1 MAMALA
7 DVRVLGRYALYGEI
21 ASGGMA
27 TVHLGRLLGPVG
39 FSRTVAIKRLHAQL
53 AKDPEFVAMFMDEA
67 RLAARIVHPNV
78 VPMLD
83 VVALDGELFLV
94 MEYVEGEPLGRLLR
108 TADERGQ
115 RVPLRIIATILTG
128 VLHGLHAAHEAK
140 NDRGEPLGIVHRDV
154 SPHNVLVGLDGV
166 PRLLDFGIAKAAGR
180 VHTTREGQLKGKL
193 PYMAPEQ
200 IRGNPS
206 RLSDVYASGVVLWEA
221 LAGRRLFKGD
231 EAEVLAAVLEDVIE
245 PPSRYAP
252 DVPPALD
259 ALALRALDR
268 NPLQRFPSA
277 REMAQ
282 SLELAT
288 PSATATEVREWLEG
302 LAGASLAERRKQIA
316 ELESAPTDVP
326 TSSAKAAPRTRSFST
341 RGGVFAASGI
351 ALAIGGVAL
360 ISMGGRTTPTPA
372 STLPPLPTGSA
383 ANVVATPDVA
393 PLPSSSTAPL
403 AAAST
408 HAPMP
413 PAART
418 PPRKS
423 KNPSAPIVP
432 NGSRLDRVIDSRN

>member
-1 MAMALA
+1 MALA
-7 DVRVLGRYALYGEI
+7 DARVLGRYALFGEI

-83 VVALDGELFLV
+83 VVALEGELFLV
-94 MEYVEGEPLGRLLR
+94 MEYVEGEPLARLLR
-108 TADERGQ
+108 AADERGQ
-115 RVPLRIIATILTG
+115 RVPLRIVATIITG

-140 NDRGEPLGIVHRDV
+140 NDRGEPLGIIHRDV
-154 SPHNVLVGLDGV
+154 SPHNVLVGADGV

-231 EAEVLAAVLEDVIE
+231 EAEILAAVLEHVIE
-245 PPSRYAP
+245 PPSRFAP
-252 DVPPALD
+252 DVPPELD
-259 ALALRALDR
+259 ALTLRAVDR
-268 NPLQRFPSA
+268 DPSRRFSSA

-288 PSATATEVREWLEG
+288 PCATATEVREWLES
-302 LAGASLAERRKQIA
+302 LAAASLSERRRQIA
-316 ELESAPTDVP
+316 ELESAANQLPMPSTKS
-326 TSSAKAAPRTRSFST
+326 TPRTRSSSAL
-341 RGGVFAASGI
+341 RAVFAASAVALVMGGI
-351 ALAIGGVAL
+351 ALIAK
-360 ISMGGRTTPTPA
+360 GGRTSSVGE
-372 STLPPLPTGSA
+372 STLPPPATESPSTVASA
-383 ANVVATPDVA
+383 PDPSPSPSSTIA
-393 PLPSSSTAPL
+393 PLTTSSSSHPP
-403 AAAST
+403 S
-408 HAPMP
+408 

-418 PPRKS
+418 PTRKPKS
-423 KNPSAPIVP
+423 PVSPTLP

>member
-1 MAMALA
+1 MALA
-7 DVRVLGRYALYGEI
+7 DVRVIGRYALHGEI

-83 VVALDGELFLV
+83 VVALEGELFLV

-108 TADERGQ
+108 AADERGQ

-154 SPHNVLVGLDGV
+154 SPHNVLVGADGV

-259 ALALRALDR
+259 SLAPRALDR
-268 NPLQRFPSA
+268 NPSLLLSNA

-282 SLELAT
+282 
-288 PSATATEVREWLEG
+288 
-302 LAGASLAERRKQIA
+302 
-316 ELESAPTDVP
+316 
-326 TSSAKAAPRTRSFST
+326 
-341 RGGVFAASGI
+341 
-351 ALAIGGVAL
+351 
-360 ISMGGRTTPTPA
+360 
-372 STLPPLPTGSA
+372 
-383 ANVVATPDVA
+383 
-393 PLPSSSTAPL
+393 
-403 AAAST
+403 
-408 HAPMP
+408 
-413 PAART
+413 
-418 PPRKS
+418 
-423 KNPSAPIVP
+423 
-432 NGSRLDRVIDSRN
+432 

>member
-1 MAMALA
+1 MALA
-7 DVRVLGRYALYGEI
+7 DVRVLGRYALHGEI

-83 VVALDGELFLV
+83 VVALEGELFLV
-94 MEYVEGEPLGRLLR
+94 MEHIEGESLARLLR
-108 TADERGQ
+108 AADERGQ

-154 SPHNVLVGLDGV
+154 SPHNVLVGVDGV

-231 EAEVLAAVLEDVIE
+231 EAEVLAAVLEDVVE

-259 ALALRALDR
+259 ALVLRALDR
-268 NPLQRFPSA
+268 NPLQRFSSA

-288 PSATATEVREWLEG
+288 PCATATEVREWIES
-302 LAGASLAERRKQIA
+302 LAATSLAERRRQIA
-316 ELESAPTDVP
+316 ELESAPSDVRVF
-326 TSSAKAAPRTRSFST
+326 PRGSLST
-341 RGGVFAASGI
+341 RGGVFAASAI
-351 ALAIGGVAL
+351 ALAVGGVAL
-360 ISMGGRTTPTPA
+360 VSMGGRTSPTPE
-372 STLPPLPTGSA
+372 STLPPLPMDSA
-383 ANVVATPDVA
+383 ATLAAAPDVA
-393 PLPSSSTAPL
+393 PLPSSTAAPL
-403 AAAST
+403 AAASSA
-408 HAPMP
+408 APTP
-413 PAART
+413 PAVRK
-418 PPRKS
+418 PSHKS
-423 KNPSAPIVP
+423 KDSGSPIVP
-432 NGSRLDRVIDSRN
+432 HGSRLDRVIDSRN